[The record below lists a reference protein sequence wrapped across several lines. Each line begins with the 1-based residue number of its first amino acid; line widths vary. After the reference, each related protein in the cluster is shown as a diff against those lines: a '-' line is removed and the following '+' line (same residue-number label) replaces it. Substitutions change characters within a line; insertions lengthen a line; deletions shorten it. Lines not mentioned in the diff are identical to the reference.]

1 MYIVRMI
8 IGNKP
13 RTSGHFDS
21 VLDAIAFMKKLQIA
35 AYKSTLSTLP
45 IALKSSVMQFDDNDY
60 IACYVH
66 YHTDK
71 CYDVVKCDNNNNL
84 YKLKLNLAEEKI

>member
-13 RTSGHFDS
+13 HTSGRFDS
-21 VLDAIAFMKKLQIA
+21 VLDAIAFMKKLQSA
-35 AYKSTLSTLP
+35 AYQSTLSALP
-45 IALKSSVMQFDDNDY
+45 IALKSSVMQFGDDEY

-71 CYDVVKCDNNNNL
+71 CYDVVKCDSNNNL
-84 YKLKLNLAEEKI
+84 YKLRLNLTEEKI